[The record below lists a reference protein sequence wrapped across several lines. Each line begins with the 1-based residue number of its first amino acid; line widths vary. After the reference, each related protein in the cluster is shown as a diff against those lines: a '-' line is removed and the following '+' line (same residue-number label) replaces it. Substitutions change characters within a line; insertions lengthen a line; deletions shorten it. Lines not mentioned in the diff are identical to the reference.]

1 MRALAQWQIRER
13 PMAKERNVV
22 LSMIVLFLLIH
33 SFRLAN
39 VCARDQKPA
48 AEEIVARHI
57 ECIGSPETLAAV
69 KSRTLY
75 GIVAVRMPFGTV
87 PEILPE
93 PGTRNDPSNFLFAST
108 ESQMGMV
115 VKFYNLYYTGEHLA
129 FDGKDVTISITASGK
144 RSPFADFVAIYDGV
158 MREGFLGGTLSTTW
172 PLLHIQ
178 EGKYRLKYD
187 HLNSGGKKFHQITCT
202 SKDKKHLHDLVVRLI
217 FEFDTYRHVMT
228 EYVKNTGTFSTVL
241 FLERFGNFKEVDG
254 LTLPHSYS
262 AQDANGTDVTAARWS
277 VEIKQ
282 ISHGEPIE
290 PQLFHAK

>member
-187 HLNSGGKKFHQITCT
+187 QINSGGKKFH
-202 SKDKKHLHDLVVRLI
+202 
-217 FEFDTYRHVMT
+217 
-228 EYVKNTGTFSTVL
+228 
-241 FLERFGNFKEVDG
+241 
-254 LTLPHSYS
+254 
-262 AQDANGTDVTAARWS
+262 
-277 VEIKQ
+277 
-282 ISHGEPIE
+282 
-290 PQLFHAK
+290 